1 MKRIGYVRTS
11 TNKQHTD
18 RQVSELKAHC
28 DRVLIERGV
37 SARKKNRPV
46 FHEAVSELQCGDAL
60 VVIAYDRAFRSVV
73 EGLNSLDELT
83 ARNIKFESLSQRF
96 DPTTPDGRLFY
107 TMTIAV
113 GEWEVN
119 NLSMR
124 TTHGL
129 KAAIQRGAKLG
140 RPKKGEV
147 RRKKSTTRKRLRSTP
162 SNRKRKEAL

>member
-18 RQVSELKAHC
+18 RQVNELKGQC
-28 DRVLIERGV
+28 DRVFVEGGV
-37 SARKKNRPV
+37 SARKQDRPILRKII
-46 FHEAVSELQCGDAL
+46 SELENGDQL

-73 EGLNSLDELT
+73 EGLNSLDALT
-83 ARNIKFESLSQRF
+83 DRGIRFESLTQRF

-119 NLSMR
+119 NLSLR

-129 KAAIQRGAKLG
+129 KAAIKRGTKLG
-140 RPKKGEV
+140 RPKKGE
-147 RRKKSTTRKRLRSTP
+147 KRETG
-162 SNRKRKEAL
+162 KRAQ